1 MRQQQQQQS
10 HHQQQPIN
18 VVAQPAASLTTTKTS
33 PSGSSYNNDISKDK
47 VSVDTIN
54 ENYIIFSSLIF
65 FLPQTNYKNY
75 AGLSGRTVKVIW
87 EQHDKTETEIDTEV
101 FSRLADDTTHKLWEL
116 ANVKI
121 LIVFSCIIKCNLTF
135 HLIRI

>member
-1 MRQQQQQQS
+1 MK
-10 HHQQQPIN
+10 II
-18 VVAQPAASLTTTKTS
+18 
-33 PSGSSYNNDISKDK
+33 Y
-47 VSVDTIN
+47 
-54 ENYIIFSSLIF
+54 YIFFTHFF

-121 LIVFSCIIKCNLTF
+121 IIEYSLV
-135 HLIRI
+135 